1 MKKKNYIVF
10 ILFTLLILFFTSGN
24 TTASVEVR
32 LKDISKIIEL
42 RDNQLY
48 GFGLV
53 IGLQNAGDSKN
64 MLFTNKALTNL
75 LKKMG
80 LPDDK
85 NQYISRNIAA
95 VMVTATLPPF
105 VKKGQK
111 ISVVVSSIGDATS
124 LTGGTLLLTPLVGVD
139 QKTYALAQG
148 PLVVGGIAESSTY
161 SRLIKNQATVGRIP
175 DGAIVEEEVAM
186 TLSDANNI
194 TIVLNEPNFSNAA
207 RAEKAIVKAGFFSAK
222 AIDAN
227 TIKVPLNKNAS
238 LVDTIAQLENISLT
252 TDASNR
258 IIINSKTGTVII
270 GEMVRLSPVAISQ
283 GDISIKI
290 LDEKE
295 YNDYIGYYD
304 IERQRNPIT
313 IKEAKSK
320 LVYLKPDSTLGSLVK
335 ALNQIGT
342 TPKDLISIIQALK
355 ASGAL
360 VAEIELI

>member
-1 MKKKNYIVF
+1 MFMGNV
-10 ILFTLLILFFTSGN
+10 TS
-24 TTASVEVR
+24 AVEVR
-32 LKDISKIIEL
+32 LKDISKIVEL

-53 IGLQNAGDSKN
+53 IGLQNSGDSKN
-64 MLFTNKALTNL
+64 TLFTNKALTNL

-80 LPDDK
+80 LPQDK
-85 NQYISRNIAA
+85 DTYISRNIAS
-95 VMVTATLPPF
+95 VMVTAILPPF

-111 ISVVVSSIGDATS
+111 IGVVVSSIGDAQS
-124 LTGGTLLLTPLVGVD
+124 LAGGTLLMTPLTGVD

-148 PLVVGGIAESSTY
+148 PLIVGGLAESSTY
-161 SRLIKNQATVGRIP
+161 SRMIKNQATVGRIP
-175 DGAIVEEEVAM
+175 EGAIVEEEVAM
-186 TLSDANNI
+186 TLSDENNI
-194 TIVLNEPNFSNAA
+194 TIVLNEPNFSTAA
-207 RAEKAIVKAGFFSAK
+207 KAEIALLKAGFVNAK

-227 TIKVPLNKNAS
+227 TIKVPLTKKNG
-238 LVDTIAQLENISLT
+238 LVETVAKLENIYLT
-252 TDASNR
+252 PDASNKV
-258 IIINSKTGTVII
+258 IINSKTGTVII

-283 GDISIKI
+283 GNISIKI

-304 IERQRNPIT
+304 PERERNPIT
-313 IKEAKSK
+313 IKEEKSR

-360 VAEIELI
+360 IAEVEII